1 MSGFINLCLIPLSKW
16 ELGAGSYQAS
26 PTPDPPRILL
36 FLLLKHVPSH
46 VQLSLPHRY

>member
-26 PTPDPPRILL
+26 PTQILL
-36 FLLLKHVPSH
+36 FLFLEHVPSH
-46 VQLSLPHRY
+46 VQLSLPHRC